1 MRKHIIFLLALPLL
15 TSSCGIYNQYKPTE
29 EVAPD
34 LFGENVAVTDTL
46 SLGNVDWR
54 EMFTDPILQR
64 HIDSAL
70 VRNTD
75 LQTAYLRVQEA
86 EASLMSARL
95 AYIPSFS
102 LSPQATLGTGG
113 DLQNATMTYSLPLT
127 ASWEIDIFGKLTNQK
142 RAAKAAYYQ
151 SQEYAP
157 AIRTQI
163 IASVANT
170 YYTLLMLDA
179 QYAITQETEKT
190 WRESVEAT
198 RALKEAGYMNEA
210 ALAQTEATYYSIY
223 TSMLDLKEQINQ
235 AENAMSLLLFETP
248 QAIERGSLYDQNFTE
263 EFSVGIP
270 LQMLSNRPDVR
281 SAEQALA
288 QAFYMT
294 NAARSAFYP
303 SITLSGSIGWTNSIA
318 GAIVNPMQ
326 AIASAVGSITE
337 PLFNRRMNVAQLR
350 IAKAQQEE
358 ARLAF
363 QQTLLNAGSEVNDAL
378 MQYQTAHQKAE
389 YYVKQIDALSIAA
402 ESTRLLME
410 HGSTNYLEV
419 LTAQQSLLTAQLTQV
434 ANRFSEIQS
443 LISLYQALGG
453 GREM

>member
-151 SQEYAP
+151 SQEYAQ
-157 AIRTQI
+157 AVRTQI

>member
-1 MRKHIIFLLALPLL
+1 
-15 TSSCGIYNQYKPTE
+15 
-29 EVAPD
+29 
-34 LFGENVAVTDTL
+34 
-46 SLGNVDWR
+46 
-54 EMFTDPILQR
+54 
-64 HIDSAL
+64 
-70 VRNTD
+70 
-75 LQTAYLRVQEA
+75 
-86 EASLMSARL
+86 
-95 AYIPSFS
+95 
-102 LSPQATLGTGG
+102 
-113 DLQNATMTYSLPLT
+113 
-127 ASWEIDIFGKLTNQK
+127 
-142 RAAKAAYYQ
+142 
-151 SQEYAP
+151 
-157 AIRTQI
+157 
-163 IASVANT
+163 
-170 YYTLLMLDA
+170 
-179 QYAITQETEKT
+179 
-190 WRESVEAT
+190 
-198 RALKEAGYMNEA
+198 
-210 ALAQTEATYYSIY
+210 
-223 TSMLDLKEQINQ
+223 
-235 AENAMSLLLFETP
+235 MSLLLFETP

>member
-151 SQEYAP
+151 SQEYAQ
-157 AIRTQI
+157 AVRTQI

-378 MQYQTAHQKAE
+378 MQYQTSHQKAE

>member
-142 RAAKAAYYQ
+142 RAVKAAYYQ
-151 SQEYAP
+151 SQEYAQ
-157 AIRTQI
+157 AVRTQI

-248 QAIERGSLYDQNFTE
+248 QAIERGSLYDQNFPE

>member
-151 SQEYAP
+151 SQEYAQ
-157 AIRTQI
+157 AVRTQI

-443 LISLYQALGG
+443 LISLNQALGG

>member
-1 MRKHIIFLLALPLL
+1 MRKQIIFMLALPLL
-15 TSSCGIYNQYKPTE
+15 MSSCGIYNQYKPTE

-34 LFGENVAVTDTL
+34 LFGEEVAITDTL

-54 EMFTDPILQR
+54 EMFKDPILQR

-70 VRNTD
+70 VRNVD

-102 LSPQATLGTGG
+102 LSPQATMNTGG
-113 DLQNATMTYSLPLT
+113 DLKNATMTYSLPLT

-151 SQEYAP
+151 SQEYAQ
-157 AIRTQI
+157 AVRTQL

-179 QYAITQETEKT
+179 QYQITQKTEKT
-190 WRESVEAT
+190 WRESVETT
-198 RALKEAGYMNEA
+198 RALKEAGYVTEA
-210 ALAQTEATYYSIY
+210 ALAQTEATYYGIY

-235 AENAMSLLLFETP
+235 TENAMSLLLFDTP
-248 QAIERGSLYDQNFTE
+248 HTIERGTLADQNFTE

-326 AIASAVGSITE
+326 AIASAVGSLTE

-358 ARLAF
+358 AKLAF
-363 QQTLLNAGSEVNDAL
+363 QQTLLSAGSEVNDAL

-389 YYVKQIDALSIAA
+389 YYDMQIASLSVAA

-410 HGSTNYLEV
+410 HGDTNYLEV

-434 ANRFSEIQS
+434 SNRFSEIQS
-443 LISLYQALGG
+443 LITLYKALGG

>member
-1 MRKHIIFLLALPLL
+1 MRKHIIFLLALPLFM
-15 TSSCGIYNQYKPTE
+15 SSCGIYNQYKPTE

-34 LFGENVAVTDTL
+34 LFGEDVATTDTL

-54 EMFTDPILQR
+54 EMFTDPILRR

-70 VRNTD
+70 VRNVD
-75 LQTAYLRVQEA
+75 LQTAYLKVQEA

-102 LSPQATLGTGG
+102 LSPQATMSTGG
-113 DLQNATMTYSLPLT
+113 DLKNAAMTYSLPLT

-151 SQEYAP
+151 SQEYAQ
-157 AIRTQI
+157 AVRTQI

-198 RALKEAGYMNEA
+198 RALKEAGYVNEA
-210 ALAQTEATYYSIY
+210 ALAQTEAAYYSIY

-235 AENAMSLLLFETP
+235 TENAMSLLLFDTP
-248 QAIERGSLYDQNFTE
+248 HAIERGSLYEQDFTE

-270 LQMLSNRPDVR
+270 IQMLTNRPDVR

-326 AIASAVGSITE
+326 AIASAVGSLTE
-337 PLFNRRMNVAQLR
+337 PIFNRRMNVAQLR

-358 ARLAF
+358 AKLAF

-389 YYVKQIDALSIAA
+389 YYVKQIESLSVAA

-410 HGSTNYLEV
+410 HGSTTYLEV

-434 ANRFSEIQS
+434 SNRFSEIQS
-443 LISLYQALGG
+443 LITLYKALGG
-453 GREM
+453 GREQ

>member
-151 SQEYAP
+151 SQEYAQ

-453 GREM
+453 GSEM

>member
-70 VRNTD
+70 ARNTD

-151 SQEYAP
+151 SQEYAQ
-157 AIRTQI
+157 AVRTQI

>member
-1 MRKHIIFLLALPLL
+1 MRKHIIFLLALPPL

-151 SQEYAP
+151 SQEYAQ
-157 AIRTQI
+157 AVRTQI